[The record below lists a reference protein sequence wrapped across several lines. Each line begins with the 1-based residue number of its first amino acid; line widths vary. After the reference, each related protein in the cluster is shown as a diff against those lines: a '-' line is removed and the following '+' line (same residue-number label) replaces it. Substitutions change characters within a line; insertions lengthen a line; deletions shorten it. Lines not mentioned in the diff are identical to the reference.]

1 MKRYESKVKPDT
13 TFIYDRYQK
22 GVDWHNKNSLYSM
35 TDKCHAMFNGD
46 QWRYVES
53 GDETLPQYN
62 FIQPVCEYKIAMVA
76 MNNAEIVYS
85 SDNSDGNRK
94 YFIRACEQLNKL
106 ARQKWEQKKLDA
118 KSWEII
124 KQACIGGDAYVYFYN
139 ANLDFDIVDRA
150 NIYLSDEQ
158 QPEIQK
164 QKYIIIEER
173 RFVDDIKEEA
183 QANGIDEAEISGIMD
198 DDDTDTQP
206 DNVKGN
212 EKDGKCLS
220 LLYICKKDGE
230 IYFSR
235 STKTVVYQPE
245 TKVDGLSVYPIASLL
260 WSTVRGSARGIGE
273 VEPLMPNQIMANKLL
288 ARREINL
295 KMVGFAKPVY
305 LTDGVSNP
313 EDIDKVGAKIGVKG
327 ASIQRAQDAF
337 GYINP
342 APIPAAA
349 SELQQEIITIS
360 RDLANAGDSATGN
373 VNPEKASGAAIIA
386 VRDQQAISTTPN
398 VAAYKQFVE
407 DVAIIWLDVWTAY
420 NPDGISVAFEEDGE
434 EVSDV
439 IPPEILAELSANIR
453 IDISPVNPYSK
464 YASMQFIENLVASPM
479 FQNTDMLQEY
489 HDLLPDDGIIP
500 KGKIQDIID
509 ARREAEAQMMQT
521 PPQIQPEM
529 MQGGL
534 NELPEM

>member
-1 MKRYESKVKPDT
+1 MKYDSKVKPDT
-13 TFIYDRYQK
+13 TSIYDRYQK
-22 GVDWHNKNSLYSM
+22 GVDWHNKNSLYST

-46 QWRYVES
+46 QWKYVES

-76 MNNAEIVYS
+76 MNNMEIVYS
-85 SDNSDGNRK
+85 AENTGPMRG
-94 YFIRACEQLNKL
+94 YFVRACEQLNKL

-139 ANLDFDIVDRA
+139 ADLDFDIVDRT

-158 QPEIQK
+158 QPEIKK

-173 RFVDDIKEEA
+173 RFVDDIKREA
-183 QANGIDEAEISGIMD
+183 KENGIDEAEIINIMD

-220 LLYICKKDGE
+220 LLYICKKDDG

-245 TKVDGLSVYPIASLL
+245 TKVDGLKNYPIASLL
-260 WSTVRGSARGIGE
+260 WSTVRASARGIGE
-273 VEPLMPNQIMANKLL
+273 VEFLMPNQIMTNKLL

-305 LTDGVSNP
+305 LTDSVSNP
-313 EDIDKVGAKIGVKG
+313 EDIDKVGSKIGVAGKG
-327 ASIQRAQDAF
+327 TIARVQDAF

-342 APIPAAA
+342 APIPQAA
-349 SELQQEIITIS
+349 SDLQAEIITVS
-360 RDLANAGDSATGN
+360 RDLASAGDSATGN

-407 DVAIIWLDVWTAY
+407 DIAMIWLDMWTAY
-420 NPDGISVAFEEDGE
+420 NPDGLEVSYDEDGQT
-434 EVSDV
+434 VTDI
-439 IPPEILAELSANIR
+439 IPPEMLSELMANIR
-453 IDISPVNPYSK
+453 IDVSPVNPYSK
-464 YASMQFIENLVASPM
+464 YASMQFIENLVANPV
-479 FQNTDMLQEY
+479 FQDTDKLQEY

-509 ARREAEAQMMQT
+509 ARREAQMVQSA
-521 PPQIQPEM
+521 PEM
-529 MQGGL
+529 LGGL
-534 NELPEM
+534 NELPQM

>member
-1 MKRYESKVKPDT
+1 MKSKVDT

-22 GVDWHNKNSLYSM
+22 GVDWHNKNSIYST
-35 TDKCHAMFNGD
+35 TDKCHAFFNGD

-53 GDETLPQYN
+53 GGEDLPQYN

-76 MNNAEIVYS
+76 MNNMEIVYS
-85 SDNSDGNRK
+85 SENTGPMRQ
-94 YFIRACEQLNKL
+94 YFVEACEQLNKL
-106 ARQKWEQKKLDA
+106 ARQKWEQKKWDA
-118 KSWEII
+118 KSWDVI
-124 KQACIGGDAYVYFYN
+124 KQACIAGDAYVYFYN
-139 ANLDFDIVDRA
+139 ANLDFDIIDRT

-158 QPEIQK
+158 QADIQK

-173 RFVDDIKEEA
+173 RFVDDIKKEA
-183 QANGIDEAEISGIMD
+183 KENGVDESDIINILD

-220 LLYICKKDGE
+220 LLYICKKKDG

-245 TKVDGLSVYPIASLL
+245 TKVDGLKYYPIASLL
-260 WSTVRGSARGIGE
+260 WSTVRGSARGVGE
-273 VEPLMPNQIMANKLL
+273 VEYLIPNQIMTNKLL
-288 ARREINL
+288 ARRDINL

-327 ASIQRAQDAF
+327 PTVQRAQDAF

-349 SELQQEIITIS
+349 SELQSEIVTMS

-407 DVAIIWLDVWTAY
+407 DIAIIWLDVWTAY
-420 NPDGISVAFEEDGE
+420 NPDGLSVAFEEDGE

-464 YASMQFIENLVASPM
+464 YASMQFTENLVANPM

-509 ARREAEAQMMQT
+509 ARREAETQMMQQQTMQT
-521 PPQIQPEM
+521 PIQIQPEM
-529 MQGGL
+529 LGGL